1 MHDGTSCI
9 KGSVDKHGLDIKQA
23 CFFKTV
29 QKLKWNVQKEEEKV
43 THVWFFS
50 LVRFRPSGYAIVRLK
65 TFRASDHH

>member
-43 THVWFFS
+43 THVSFFWM
-50 LVRFRPSGYAIVRLK
+50 RFRPLDFEIFRLK
-65 TFRASDHH
+65 TLRASDHH